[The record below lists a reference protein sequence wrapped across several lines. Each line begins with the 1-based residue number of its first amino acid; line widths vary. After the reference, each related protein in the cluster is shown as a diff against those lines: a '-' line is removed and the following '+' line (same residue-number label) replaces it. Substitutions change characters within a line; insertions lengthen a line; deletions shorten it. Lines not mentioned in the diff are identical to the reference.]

1 MAGWARAQEIPPP
14 SESIITFM
22 GDPAGEFTR
31 ALGMELIADGPAS
44 LGLYGR
50 CKRHAIYVEQGV
62 VKYVVIAES
71 EDDPAGDDH
80 PEPTLAPALLEAL
93 RELSAKSKK
102 QMA

>member
-1 MAGWARAQEIPPP
+1 MAGWARDQGVPPP

-22 GDPAGEFTR
+22 GDPAADFTK
-31 ALGMELIADGPAS
+31 ALGMELTAEGPAS

-50 CKRHAIYVEQGV
+50 CKRHAVYAEKGV
-62 VKYVVIAES
+62 VKYVVVAES

-93 RELSAKSKK
+93 SQLSATK
-102 QMA
+102 QLA